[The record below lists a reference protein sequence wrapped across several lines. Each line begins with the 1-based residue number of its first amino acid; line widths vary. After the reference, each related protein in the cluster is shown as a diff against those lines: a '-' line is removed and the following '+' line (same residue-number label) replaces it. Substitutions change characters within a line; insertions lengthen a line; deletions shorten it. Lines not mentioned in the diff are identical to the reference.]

1 MGCGSGGSDLP
12 WQRLSGLS
20 RNGVPDMADDG
31 ECTFRF
37 GRPLWL
43 LCLLAIVIGGVVMN
57 IFFFYLVT
65 WRHLLAGASLGF
77 FGYTLGGGAALLAR
91 MERSQ
96 VGQYL
101 AFYFSY
107 LVF

>member
-1 MGCGSGGSDLP
+1 
-12 WQRLSGLS
+12 
-20 RNGVPDMADDG
+20 MADHG

-101 AFYFSY
+101 AFFFFI
-107 LVF
+107 VF